1 MDIKLAQI
9 VVGVEI
15 LRIELDR
22 LAEFHSGRFRLYQ
35 AHQVGR
41 QVGPGGCGIRFQAH
55 RLPQMRAGFRVLRL
69 RGIDQAQELMD
80 IEAGR
85 DLAQQALQFDC
96 RLGEAARFVLRYSRL
111 EFTVEVLSG
120 LTSGRCQGYA
130 DQSQNSRPNRRASHG
145 HVFVCYHRAGQAGGL
160 DLESAPPAGAP
171 VSALPGEISSSLE
184 VQLQSELDLSRII
197 RGITSRADR
206 SKVRARVVVRTADGH
221 DTVATESGRVEVR
234 VIENVEELGTELQL
248 EALRELEVFEERE
261 IQPVEARSGNLGW
274 RTTQNVQAG

>member
-1 MDIKLAQI
+1 
-9 VVGVEI
+9 V
-15 LRIELDR
+15 
-22 LAEFHSGRFRLYQ
+22 
-35 AHQVGR
+35 
-41 QVGPGGCGIRFQAH
+41 
-55 RLPQMRAGFRVLRL
+55 
-69 RGIDQAQELMD
+69 D
-80 IEAGR
+80 IEAGGN
-85 DLAQQALQFDC
+85 LAQQAFQFDC
-96 RLGEAARFVLRYSRL
+96 SLSEAARFVLRYSGL
-111 EFTVEVLSG
+111 EFAVEMLAG
-120 LTSGRCQGYA
+120 LASCCRHGHAYQK
-130 DQSQNSRPNRRASHG
+130 SQNSRPNRQASHG